1 MSIAEKLTEIA
12 ENVPKVFEAGKDT
25 ENKNFWNAYTQNGN
39 RDNCNGLFSGEG
51 WNEHTFTPPSGLV
64 IKPIIT
70 SQMFSRGCF
79 KGVDLVELLKDL
91 NVALDF
97 SRATNFTE
105 IFYQTGIKRIGVID
119 TTASTNLN
127 NMFAHMN
134 TNLETVDLLIL
145 KNDGSQTFNAS
156 SFVGANALKNITIQ
170 GTIGNPNI
178 SLSAFT
184 VLTKASITSFIN
196 ALSTTTSGIAIT
208 FSKTAVN
215 KAFETSS
222 GANNGST
229 STEWANLIATKSNWT
244 ISLA

>member
-1 MSIAEKLTEIA
+1 MSIAEKLKMVA
-12 ENVPKVFEAGKDT
+12 ENVVEVHKAGKRD
-25 ENKNFWNAYTQNGN
+25 ENKEFWMAYTQKGM
-39 RDNCNGLFSGEG
+39 RDNCSGLFAGEG
-51 WNEHTFTPPSGLV
+51 WNIDTFKPPSGLV
-64 IKPIIT
+64 IKPLVAA
-70 SQMFSRGCF
+70 QMFSRGCF

-91 NVALDF
+91 NVTLDF
-97 SRATNFTE
+97 SRCTNFTE
-105 IFYQTGIKRIGVID
+105 FFYQTGIKRIGVID
-119 TTASTNLN
+119 TTGSTNLN

-134 TNLETVDLLIL
+134 TSLETVDLLIL
-145 KNDGSQTFNAS
+145 KNDGSQTYNAN

-170 GTIGNPNI
+170 GTIGKPNI

-196 ALSTTTSGIAIT
+196 ALSTTTSGVAIT

-215 KAFETSS
+215 KAFETSG
-222 GANNGST
+222 GANNGSA